1 MLLSNQQKRFLRKLG
16 HNLKPVILIGSSGI
30 KESLLQEIDTTI
42 EKHELIKI
50 KVKTSDRN
58 QRNKIDIFDD
68 YVKEKSRNLGIRIS
82 TRNYE
87 QTYNEEETRGLLEM
101 LAEKIENKFKI
112 SLNMSKS

>member
-58 QRNKIDIFDD
+58 QRNKIIT
-68 YVKEKSRNLGIRIS
+68 EICEI
-82 TRNYE
+82 
-87 QTYNEEETRGLLEM
+87 
-101 LAEKIENKFKI
+101 
-112 SLNMSKS
+112 SKSSLVNSIGNTALIYRANKTKCIIQIPK